1 MEQKKTDPRVKK
13 VLATSLVV
21 DVIEEAVGNWTQNR
35 EVMDPVMTAT
45 LKTYASEVA
54 GLIFAAEVKYP
65 DFGPNWKGRVSD
77 ATYEIIRPDDFVSS
91 QIPVI
96 VEALREVHGDKTE
109 EFDGLWGYSL
119 HKIALYAGN
128 TAYMI
133 ANKLDPQLL
142 VMTAEEGREAM
153 MALAEKMAEV
163 SPEKLITVDPAVDS
177 PQDVVDEIT
186 VRTNPPDVGH
196 LFD

>member
-1 MEQKKTDPRVKK
+1 M
-13 VLATSLVV
+13 
-21 DVIEEAVGNWTQNR
+21 
-35 EVMDPVMTAT
+35 MAT
-45 LKTYASEVA
+45 LKIYASEVA
-54 GLIFAAEVKYP
+54 DLVFAAEVKYP

-77 ATYEIIRPDDFVSS
+77 STHEIIQPDDFVPS
-91 QIPVI
+91 QVPVI
-96 VEALREVHGDKTE
+96 VEALREAHGDKTE

-128 TAYMI
+128 AAYMI

-163 SPEKLITVDPAVDS
+163 APEKLITVDQAVDS
-177 PQDVVDEIT
+177 PQDMVDEIT
-186 VRTNPPDVGH
+186 VRTNPPDIGH

>member
-1 MEQKKTDPRVKK
+1 
-13 VLATSLVV
+13 
-21 DVIEEAVGNWTQNR
+21 
-35 EVMDPVMTAT
+35 MDPVMMAT
-45 LKTYASEVA
+45 LKIYASEVA
-54 GLIFAAEVKYP
+54 DLVFAAEVKYP

-77 ATYEIIRPDDFVSS
+77 STHEIIQPDDFVPS
-91 QIPVI
+91 QVPVI
-96 VEALREVHGDKTE
+96 VEALREAHGDKTE

-128 TAYMI
+128 AAYMI

-163 SPEKLITVDPAVDS
+163 APEKLITVDQAVDS
-177 PQDVVDEIT
+177 PQDMVDEIT
-186 VRTNPPDVGH
+186 VRTNPPDIGH